1 MSIEGRRPGDE
12 LEQGP
17 AREPAE
23 TPKITPI
30 KRPLNVTA
38 LSVAGILILFTFY
51 TLYFARAFL
60 VPVVMAL
67 LLSMLLRP
75 VVRGLHRLYIPEA
88 LGAAIVLM
96 VLVLVTLAGLMLV
109 AEPAS
114 KWVAQAPETL
124 EKVHV
129 KINGVINSARK
140 FTRAAE
146 SVQQMTESP
155 EGGTTKV
162 EIKSPG
168 ILRQAWG
175 QAKGALVMLLEI
187 FVLLYFFLAAGDIF
201 TLKLIQILPRLQDK
215 KRALEMARE
224 TQASISQYLVSM
236 TLVNLIEGTAIGTG
250 LALLGLPNPLLWGV
264 LAFSANYIPYVGAV
278 IAASI
283 VTIVSLTTFDSV
295 GYALIAPLIYF
306 GVNFT
311 DNFLGPYIV
320 GKRLVLNPVVVFLAV
335 MFWGWIWGLLG
346 VLLAV
351 PMTMAIKIVCDHNA
365 VLAPFAEFLTGNR
378 SEKTEE
384 EPMLKSAPLK
394 GNA

>member
-1 MSIEGRRPGDE
+1 MSIEGSRPGHE

-17 AREPAE
+17 AREQAE

-75 VVRGLHRLYIPEA
+75 IVRGLQRLYIPEA
-88 LGAAIVLM
+88 LGAAIVLI

-146 SVQQMTESP
+146 SVQQITESP

-162 EIKSPG
+162 EIKRPG

-187 FVLLYFFLAAGDIF
+187 FVLLYFYLAAGDIF

-250 LALLGLPNPLLWGV
+250 LAILGLPNPLLWGV

-365 VLAPFAEFLTGNR
+365 VLAPFSEFLTGNR